1 MQYSCCMRLKMTL
14 RAYIKQRGLFAR
26 VARKLRVDPS
36 VVSRVAN
43 GIRRNDRISEAVDAE
58 LDKMQ
63 RATRKSTKSQRKK

>member
-1 MQYSCCMRLKMTL
+1 MTL